1 MSARAFLISLLRYKA
16 WADEGLIAGLARLE
30 DESPN
35 DEYYTAV
42 SILNHAHIVD
52 RIFVA
57 NLQRVRHAYT
67 NTGTAEAP
75 KLDDLSR
82 AIKETDQWYI
92 AYVERLGET
101 ELTEAIEFLF
111 TDGTPGRMSREEM
124 LGHVVTH
131 AGYHR
136 GEVGRILTQLTTS
149 SPRDTFTGY
158 LHEVEP
164 ARRALPGERHTTLPP
179 EPVR

>member
-1 MSARAFLISLLRYKA
+1 MSAQALLISLFRYKA
-16 WADEGLIAGLARLE
+16 WADEGLITGLAKL
-30 DESPN
+30 DEGSSR

-42 SILNHAHIVD
+42 GILNHAHIVD

-67 NTGTAEAP
+67 KTGTAEVP
-75 KLDDLSR
+75 KLEDLSR

-92 AYVERLGET
+92 EYLERLGET
-101 ELTEAIEFLF
+101 EFTEAIEFLF
-111 TDGTPGRMSREEM
+111 TDGMPGRMSREEM
-124 LGHVVTH
+124 LGHVITH

-136 GEVGRILTQLTTS
+136 GEVGRILTQLTAS

-164 ARRALPGERHTTLPP
+164 ARRGLPGEHHTTLPP
-179 EPVR
+179 APAR